1 MGKLRITEQN
11 SDVHILQRHLPADK
25 HKEFY
30 AKYKKDM
37 VVQIK
42 TEIYIIFQAH
52 FSIWIAKILAK
63 KRPKSLFWEL

>member
-52 FSIWIAKILAK
+52 FSI
-63 KRPKSLFWEL
+63 